1 MTGSVVFP
9 DLSDYNLLNAQ
20 EKLDLEE
27 LAGCYKD
34 KNGDT
39 TFEGEEEYYDKL
51 ANIKS
56 GVDTYWLSKP
66 LETVFNHKHSLF
78 VEGGSE
84 NIRFGIDLS
93 YNTNKGVMKG
103 SFRDNTGAALY
114 LDYRIGSLQIRNQ
127 VSYTITK
134 SEESP
139 YGDFS
144 KYSRAQPYD
153 SYKDENGE
161 YTPTLKNYKNTADR
175 DRENPLYESTLFNF
189 DKSKTEEIINYKR
202 KQLLVLP
209 EPLQKEKNFSIL
221 FQKEIQSHL
230 V

>member
-1 MTGSVVFP
+1 M
-9 DLSDYNLLNAQ
+9 
-20 EKLDLEE
+20 EE

-93 YNTNKGVMKG
+93 YNTYKGVM
-103 SFRDNTGAALY
+103 
-114 LDYRIGSLQIRNQ
+114 
-127 VSYTITK
+127 
-134 SEESP
+134 
-139 YGDFS
+139 
-144 KYSRAQPYD
+144 
-153 SYKDENGE
+153 
-161 YTPTLKNYKNTADR
+161 
-175 DRENPLYESTLFNF
+175 
-189 DKSKTEEIINYKR
+189 
-202 KQLLVLP
+202 
-209 EPLQKEKNFSIL
+209 
-221 FQKEIQSHL
+221 
-230 V
+230 